1 MTLPNQLTVLRIILT
16 PVFLYFF
23 LSNDP
28 LFIQISL
35 AIYFIAAL
43 TDWYDGWLARKF
55 NYITEWGKF
64 WDPLADKI
72 LTSVVFIGFV
82 IVKLL
87 PLWMVLLIIFRD
99 LSVTLLRVYADS
111 RGYSFRT
118 TYYAKWK
125 TMLQMIFLYYLLIL
139 YVAKTTVEIY
149 NQYQILIDILLNK
162 DIIYFVMLAITVITV
177 HSGITYLLLNKSLI
191 KQLLNETDK
200 LV

>member
-23 LSNDP
+23 LSDDP
-28 LFIQISL
+28 MFIRISL
-35 AIYFIAAL
+35 AVYIIAAL

-87 PLWMVLLIIFRD
+87 PLWMVLIIIFRD

-139 YVAKTTVEIY
+139 YVAKNTSEIY
-149 NQYQILIDILLNK
+149 MQYQNAINFLLNT
-162 DIIYFVMLAITVITV
+162 DFNYFVMLVITIITV

-191 KQLLNETDK
+191 KQLFNETDK

>member
-16 PVFLYFF
+16 PVYLFFF
-23 LSNDP
+23 LSDNP
-28 LFIQISL
+28 TNIQISL
-35 AIYFIAAL
+35 GIYIIAAL

-82 IVKLL
+82 IVDLL
-87 PLWMVLLIIFRD
+87 PLWMIILVIIRD
-99 LSVTLLRVYADS
+99 LSVTLLRVYADN

-139 YVAKTTVEIY
+139 YVSKSTIEIY
-149 NQYQILIDILLNK
+149 SAYQNLIDVLLNQ
-162 DIIYFVMLAITVITV
+162 DLIYFVILVITIITV
-177 HSGITYLLLNKSLI
+177 HSGISYLLLNKSLI

>member
-23 LSNDP
+23 LSDDP
-28 LFIQISL
+28 MFIRISL
-35 AIYFIAAL
+35 AVYIIAAL

-72 LTSVVFIGFV
+72 LTSAVFIGFV

-87 PLWMVLLIIFRD
+87 PLWMVLIIIVRD

-125 TMLQMIFLYYLLIL
+125 TMLQMIFLYYVLIL
-139 YVAKTTVEIY
+139 YVAKNTSEIY
-149 NQYQILIDILLNK
+149 DNFQSAINFLLHSDFN
-162 DIIYFVMLAITVITV
+162 YFVMLVITIITV

-191 KQLLNETDK
+191 KQLFNETDK

>member
-1 MTLPNQLTVLRIILT
+1 MVLPNQLTVLRIILT
-16 PVFLYFF
+16 PVFLYLF
-23 LSNDP
+23 LSDDP
-28 LFIQISL
+28 LLIQISL
-35 AIYFIAAL
+35 GIYIIAAL

-82 IVKLL
+82 IVNLL
-87 PLWMVLLIIFRD
+87 PLWMVILIIFRD

-118 TYYAKWK
+118 TDYAKWK

-139 YVAKTTVEIY
+139 YVAKNSSEVY
-149 NQYQILIDILLNK
+149 SRYQNIIDILLNK
-162 DIIYFVMLAITVITV
+162 DLIYFTMLLITIITV
-177 HSGITYLLLNKSLI
+177 HSGISYLILNKSLI
-191 KQLLNETDK
+191 RQLFNETDK